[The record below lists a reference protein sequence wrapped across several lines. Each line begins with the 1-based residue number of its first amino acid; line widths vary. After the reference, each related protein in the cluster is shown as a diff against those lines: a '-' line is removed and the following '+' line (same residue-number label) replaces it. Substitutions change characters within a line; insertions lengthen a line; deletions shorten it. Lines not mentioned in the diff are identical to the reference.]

1 MTSIPERL
9 QRTQWEIE
17 EKDPFV
23 VRLNMGSLVLELQ
36 RESLDSKVQ
45 ITDLLRKALVVAR
58 KLGIK
63 EFQLWA
69 ESELGG
75 YSKGLA
81 IPEYRNVRG
90 QVRCWNP
97 FNGWIEFRLPAKLAE
112 VVSCYPQGQAV
123 GELESLLTNDKSSII
138 VMSYPPDQEQ
148 MLIELQGAAA
158 LKPALIIDPSVLRGI
173 IDSVRNVILNWTL
186 KLEED
191 GITGENM
198 TFTLK
203 EKHAASSGTYHI
215 GTYIGSMTQSQL
227 QQDTRDSS
235 QSMTVNEL
243 DVSKVLSV
251 LDEIKKAVAD
261 INLPRETKDELD
273 AEIATA
279 ETQAK
284 SPKPKYRIIRE
295 SLHTVRNILE
305 GTAGSL
311 IASGLLAKLNCLL

>member
-1 MTSIPERL
+1 MEL
-9 QRTQWEIE
+9 WG
-17 EKDPFV
+17 KDPLV
-23 VRLNMGSLVLELQ
+23 IILSMGSLVMELQ
-36 RESLDSKVQ
+36 RESLDSKVP

-90 QVRCWNP
+90 QVKCWNP
-97 FNGWIEFRLPAKLAE
+97 YNGWIEFRLPAKLAE
-112 VVSCYPQGQAV
+112 VVSCCPQGQAV
-123 GELESLLTNDKSSII
+123 GELESLLTNDKSDII

-148 MLIELQGAAA
+148 MLIKLQGAVA
-158 LKPALIIDPSVLRGI
+158 LKPALIVDPSVLRGI
-173 IDSVRNVILNWTL
+173 MDSVRNVILNWTL

-191 GITGENM
+191 GILGENM
-198 TFTLK
+198 TFSQK
-203 EKHAASSGTYHI
+203 EKQAASSETYHI

-227 QQDTRDSS
+227 QQDSRDSS
-235 QSMTVNEL
+235 QSMIINEL
-243 DVSKVLSV
+243 DTAKVLSV
-251 LDEIKKAVAD
+251 IDEIKKAVAD
-261 INLPRETKDELD
+261 LNLPRETRDELD

-284 SPKPKYRIIRE
+284 SPKPKHRIIRE

-305 GTAGSL
+305 GTTGSL
-311 IASGLLAKLNCLL
+311 IASGLLAKLNCIL